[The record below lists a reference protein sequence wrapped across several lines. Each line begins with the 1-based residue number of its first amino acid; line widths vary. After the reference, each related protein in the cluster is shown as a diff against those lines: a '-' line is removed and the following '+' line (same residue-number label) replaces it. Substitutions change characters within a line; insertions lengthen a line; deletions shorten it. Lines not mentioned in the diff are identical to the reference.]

1 MPQKRCADPVQR
13 DTQTCYAY
21 LILFWDAYTRNKCL
35 NLVQMSLL
43 SRQKKKISVP
53 NACIQNKRRRTGFL
67 DHSSEYFELRI
78 FYLYPRHS
86 WETKNILFKSQVP
99 QSLREGWDILS
110 GSVWAEET
118 SWTDF
123 FKQILPKKKKDTQ
136 FWSAKI

>member
-1 MPQKRCADPVQR
+1 MRRPCPERYADLLCVSNSFLGCIHKEQMPQFGTDVFA
-13 DTQTCYAY
+13 
-21 LILFWDAYTRNKCL
+21 
-35 NLVQMSLL
+35 L
-43 SRQKKKISVP
+43 SSKKKKISVP

-67 DHSSEYFELRI
+67 NHSSEYFELRI